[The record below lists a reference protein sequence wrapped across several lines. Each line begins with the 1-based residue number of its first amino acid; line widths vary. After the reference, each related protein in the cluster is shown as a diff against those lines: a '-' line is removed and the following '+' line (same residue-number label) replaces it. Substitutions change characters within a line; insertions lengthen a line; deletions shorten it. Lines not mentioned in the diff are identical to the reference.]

1 MHVKYIIAAGIYLI
15 SLLPYR
21 VIYLL
26 SDLLYY
32 LIYYVIRY
40 RREVVRT
47 NLSNAF
53 PEKSGTERTAIEQK
67 FYRFLADL
75 IVESIKMRTMSLAQ
89 INKRMV
95 VKNPEVIKDYMEAGR
110 PVIGVAGHYANW
122 EFAIYGVS
130 ILTSHPFF
138 VVYKPLSNKSFETVY
153 NKIRSR
159 FGAILVPMKLIL
171 RQIIQYRNTPHLSIF
186 VTDQTPV
193 RQENNSHYIPFLNQ
207 PTLVFLGAE
216 KMARMTNFPVV
227 YFHIDRVK
235 RGHYTCTF
243 TTLTD
248 APAELPA
255 YEITRLHS
263 RFLEDIIQ
271 QKPELWLWSHRR
283 WKHSPQ

>member
-1 MHVKYIIAAGIYLI
+1 MTQLIAAGIYLI

-21 VIYLL
+21 VIYML

-40 RREVVRT
+40 RRNVVQT

-53 PEKSGTERTAIEQK
+53 PEKSETERTAIERK

-75 IVESIKMRTMSLAQ
+75 IVESIKMRTMPLEQ
-89 INKRMV
+89 IQKRV
-95 VKNPEVIKDYMEAGR
+95 VLKNPEVILDHIHAGK

-130 ILTSHPFF
+130 ILSSHPFF
-138 VVYKPLSNKSFETVY
+138 VVFKPLSNKSFETVY

-171 RQIIQYRNTPHLSIF
+171 RKISQYRSIPHISIF

-193 RQENNSHYIPFLNQ
+193 KQENNSHYVHFLNQ
-207 PTLVFLGAE
+207 PTLVFLGSE
-216 KMARMTNFPVV
+216 KIARMTNFPVV
-227 YFHIDRVK
+227 YCHIDRVK

-248 APAELPA
+248 TPADLPE

-263 RFLEDIIQ
+263 RFLEDIIRK
-271 QKPELWLWSHRR
+271 KPELWLWSHRR
-283 WKHSPQ
+283 WKHSPQL